1 MTLNLGTAIS
11 LPEVDTGPF
20 AFGKAAHSGRTD
32 TGLALDVWLNKYLG
46 TYVGF
51 EFADRHKRL
60 WDWVEAIRKGE
71 RPRPFTAFWP
81 RGGGKSSTAELAT
94 VRVGF
99 RRVRRYGWYISGTQD
114 KADKHVE
121 TIASILE
128 SPGMAKCDPDM
139 ASRKLGKYGHSKGW
153 RRSRVWTASNFTV
166 DALGLDVGSRGAK
179 VEEARPDFF
188 VIDDVDDKHDSAE
201 IIRKKIETLT
211 TSILPAGSRDCAIL
225 FVQNII
231 HPASIAA
238 YLSGLAPW
246 PEEGK
251 EFLTDRII
259 SGPYPAVENMTYEH
273 RFDDALG
280 RMRYFVTGGDAT
292 WAGQNIDV
300 CNQQILDWGLSAF
313 LQEAQHE
320 VEQTGG
326 IWDHIEFQH
335 IDAADLPEF
344 VRVAVWVD
352 PAVTSTDDSDS
363 MGICA
368 GGLTER
374 GQLVMLY
381 AWEAVTSPVDALKRA
396 IRKGIELG
404 ASTVGVE
411 TDQGG
416 DTWGTVYQQACRE
429 LAAEMGAARF
439 PAFRSDKAGAGYGS
453 KVERNQRMLTDYE
466 SGLVLH
472 ATGTHGALERSLR
485 RFPRKPLDLADAAF
499 WVWNDLRGGDW
510 FIS

>member
-1 MTLNLGTAIS
+1 MSHTTRIDPWKKWLHNL
-11 LPEVDTGPF
+11 
-20 AFGKAAHSGRTD
+20 
-32 TGLALDVWLNKYLG
+32 
-46 TYVGF
+46 F
-51 EFADRHKRL
+51 EPYTRAKFSPRHIEF
-60 WDWVEAIRKGE
+60 WDWIERVELGVRLPPFVAI
-71 RPRPFTAFWP
+71 WP
-81 RGGGKSSTAELAT
+81 RGGAKSTSAELAV
-94 VRVGF
+94 VRLGAKA
-99 RRVRRYGWYISGTQD
+99 VRRYVWYVSATQD
-114 KADKHVE
+114 KADKHVD
-121 TIASILE
+121 TIAAMLE
-128 SPGMAKCDPDM
+128 SRGVEKEHPDLGN
-139 ASRKLGKYGHSKGW
+139 RLIGKYGNSKGW
-153 RRSRVWTASNFTV
+153 RRSRLRTASGFTV
-166 DALGLDVGSRGAK
+166 DALGLDTGARGAK
-179 VEEARPDFF
+179 VEEARPDLI
-188 VIDDVDDKHDSAE
+188 VLDDVDEKHDSLAIVE
-201 IIRKKIETLT
+201 KKIETIT
-211 TSILPAGSRDCAIL
+211 TSLLPAGSNDCAVL
-225 FVQNII
+225 FIQNVI
-231 HPASIAA
+231 HPDSIAA
-238 YLSGLAPW
+238 RLVDGRADFLA
-246 PEEGK
+246 
-251 EFLTDRII
+251 DRQV
-259 SGPYPAVENMTYEH
+259 SGPYPAVVGLTYELRH
-273 RFDDALG
+273 DAELE
-280 RMRYFVTGGDAT
+280 RPVYRITGGEAT
-292 WAGQNIDV
+292 WEGQSIEI
-300 CNQQILDWGLSAF
+300 CQSQILQWGLSAF

-335 IDAADLPEF
+335 IEAADLPEF